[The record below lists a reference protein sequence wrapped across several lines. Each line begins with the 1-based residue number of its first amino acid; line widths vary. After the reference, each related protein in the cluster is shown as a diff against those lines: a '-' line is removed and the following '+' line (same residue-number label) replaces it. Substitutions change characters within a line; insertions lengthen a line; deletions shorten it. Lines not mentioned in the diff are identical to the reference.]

1 MSWFSDNLDFELF
14 NLGDMW
20 DRIKDDPKRLL
31 LGVDPLSTGMWNTVL
46 GRDDDAIVNQLGGP
60 MGSGGLGLGESG
72 GVYGRAEE
80 AGIDTGAAGGMHD
93 IAEVVASIWGGYG
106 AAQGLGAAWGS
117 MGGSEGIA
125 GIMPG
130 EWGGGSGGAGGGFDW
145 QSMMQM
151 GGGMPGMGGQ
161 QQQQQT
167 PPPRASL
174 PVSQSSFDSAP
185 MGMPE
190 PYMPTRPRPF
200 GLLDEESEK
209 EKMRAFMG
217 GLL

>member
-1 MSWFSDNLDFELF
+1 MFH
-14 NLGDMW
+14 LGDMW

-31 LGVDPLSTGMWNTVL
+31 LGVDPLSTGMWNMAL
-46 GRDDDAIVNQLGGP
+46 GRDDEPIMNVLGGP

-106 AAQGLGAAWGS
+106 AAQGLGAAFG
-117 MGGSEGIA
+117 A
-125 GIMPG
+125 
-130 EWGGGSGGAGGGFDW
+130 GGGGGGGGAAGGAEGGAGGGGFGGFDF
-145 QSMMQM
+145 SDPSTYMNMMGNM
-151 GGGMPGMGGQ
+151 GGMGG

-167 PPPRASL
+167 PPPRMGL
-174 PVSQSSFDSAP
+174 PVSQSSFNPAP

-190 PYMPTRPRPF
+190 PYMPIRPRPF
-200 GLLDEESEK
+200 GLLNEETQQ
-209 EKMRAFMG
+209 EKMRALMG